1 VVGSAETDRLF
12 ATMESLAPAA
22 AWKGK
27 RVRVEHGDGILADTL
42 AQAARLGVVVIQ
54 NPTHFPPAGTPRRPT
69 DPHFLLKSFVSAG
82 VPIALGSDGGS
93 DEANPFLNIML
104 ASTYAASP
112 GEALSRE
119 QALLAYTAGA
129 AYAERQERR
138 KGRVMAGLAADLA
151 LLSQDILTVPSQALP
166 ATRSLLTLVDG
177 DVVFE
182 DPALSGTAL
191 LK

>member
-1 VVGSAETDRLF
+1 
-12 ATMESLAPAA
+12 M
-22 AWKGK
+22 
-27 RVRVEHGDGILADTL
+27 
-42 AQAARLGVVVIQ
+42 VVVAPDTRSVAVY
-54 NPTHFPPAGTPRRPT
+54 PTHFPPAGTPRSPT
-69 DPHFLLKSFVSAG
+69 DPHSMLRSLLAAG
-82 VPIALGSDGGS
+82 VPIALGSDGGAE
-93 DEANPFLNIML
+93 EANPFLNIML

-138 KGRVMAGLAADLA
+138 KGRVVAGLAADLA

-177 DVVFE
+177 DIVFE
-182 DPALSGTAL
+182 DPALSGTARL
-191 LK
+191 E